1 MEFIS
6 YSLNHEI
13 DHECIICL
21 EETYNNTNN
30 KHRHEHEHEQH
41 EHEHD
46 DNNYYCNTH
55 EEVISILD
63 LKEKY
68 DIQCN
73 CTFKIHELCYVQWIV
88 TNPSCPICHMQLPS
102 NDRVNITM
110 NMENNIGEY
119 NNPIIIPNARLDV
132 DQILNQVL
140 KMLCSLV
147 SFIVAIIVLYL
158 IFR

>member
-21 EETYNNTNN
+21 EETYNNTNIG
-30 KHRHEHEHEQH
+30 HGHGHGHGHEHR
-41 EHEHD
+41 
-46 DNNYYCNTH
+46 DNNYYCNSN
-55 EEVISILD
+55 EELISIID

-73 CTFKIHELCYVQWIV
+73 CTFKIHELCYVQWIA
-88 TNPSCPICHMQLPS
+88 TNPSCPICHMRLPR
-102 NDRVNITM
+102 NEDVNINMNM
-110 NMENNIGEY
+110 NMENNIGPY

-132 DQILNQVL
+132 DRILNQVL
-140 KMLCSLV
+140 KTLTIFV
-147 SFIVAIIVLYL
+147 SFIITIIVLYL

>member
-21 EETYNNTNN
+21 EETYNNTN
-30 KHRHEHEHEQH
+30 HACGYEHEHEHEH
-41 EHEHD
+41 
-46 DNNYYCNTH
+46 DNNYYCNSN
-55 EEVISILD
+55 EDLISILD

-73 CTFKIHELCYVQWIV
+73 CTFKIHELCYVQWV
-88 TNPSCPICHMQLPS
+88 ATNPSCPICHMRLPR
-102 NDRVNITM
+102 NAHVNINVNM
-110 NMENNIGEY
+110 NMENNIGPY

-132 DQILNQVL
+132 DRFLNQVL
-140 KMLCSLV
+140 KMLTILV
-147 SFIVAIIVLYL
+147 SFIITIIVLYL

>member
-21 EETYNNTNN
+21 EETYNNTNIG
-30 KHRHEHEHEQH
+30 HGHGHGHGHEHR
-41 EHEHD
+41 
-46 DNNYYCNTH
+46 DNNYYCNSN
-55 EEVISILD
+55 EELISIID

-73 CTFKIHELCYVQWIV
+73 CTFKIHELCYVQWIA
-88 TNPSCPICHMQLPS
+88 TNPSCPICHMRLPR
-102 NDRVNITM
+102 NEHVNINM
-110 NMENNIGEY
+110 NINNNIGPY
-119 NNPIIIPNARLDV
+119 NNPIIIPNATHDIDR
-132 DQILNQVL
+132 ILNKIL
-140 KMLCSLV
+140 KILCSFV
-147 SFIVAIIVLYL
+147 SFIVTIIVLYL

>member
-21 EETYNNTNN
+21 EETYNNINNDIQGHQYNQNN
-30 KHRHEHEHEQH
+30 K
-41 EHEHD
+41 
-46 DNNYYCNTH
+46 YYCNSD
-55 EEVISILD
+55 EELISIMD

-68 DIQCN
+68 DIPCN
-73 CTFKIHELCYVQWIV
+73 CTFKIHELCYVQWIT
-88 TNPSCPICHMQLPS
+88 TNPSCPICHMRLPR
-102 NDRVNITM
+102 NDDVNININM
-110 NMENNIGEY
+110 NNNIDPY

-132 DQILNQVL
+132 DRFLNEIL
-140 KMLCSLV
+140 KILCSLL
-147 SFIVAIIVLYL
+147 SFIVTIIVLYL